1 MITLCKDW
9 YRLLNQIVGR
19 TLTYLNKKILL
30 NHQFIRSLLTNGKI
44 SIEI

>member
-1 MITLCKDW
+1 MITHCKDW

-19 TLTYLNKKILL
+19 ILTNLNKKNLL